1 MAELKVL
8 LSRKKIAQR
17 VREIAQQITVDSQ
30 GEPLIF
36 VGVLKGA
43 AIFLSDLVRQVEV
56 DATFEFIGVASYGNR
71 PSPNQEL
78 RPRAWDSTGEVR
90 LTKDVDQSLRD
101 KNVILVE
108 DILDTGLTLTFLKRL
123 LLGHQPKSFRV
134 AVLLDKPSR
143 RKLPVQADYSGF
155 QIPDEFVVGYG
166 LDYAERYRN
175 LPDIC
180 VLPSV
185 PASDENWLTI
195 PQSPPPKQEPEP

>member
-1 MAELKVL
+1 VSELRVL
-8 LSRKKIAQR
+8 ISR
-17 VREIAQQITVDSQ
+17 QQIADRVAKMARQITTDSTS
-30 GEPLIF
+30 ESVIF

-43 AIFLSDLVRQVEV
+43 AVFLSDLVRQVQL
-56 DATFEFIGVASYGNR
+56 DATFDFIGVASYGNQ
-71 PSPNQEL
+71 PSPRQEKV
-78 RPRAWDSTGEVR
+78 WDSTGEVR

-143 RKLPVQADYSGF
+143 RKLAVEADYVGF
-155 QIPDEFVVGYG
+155 TIPDEFVVGYG

-180 VLPSV
+180 VLPGVLLPNDS
-185 PASDENWLTI
+185 
-195 PQSPPPKQEPEP
+195 